1 MWRQGSSAYFAYEG
15 AAAAFG
21 QEQSVVAAESGRST
35 LEFSGWQKRSFLTVR
50 WNDLLGFYST
60 DEHKN
65 KANYPNDKVSQILL
79 CGF

>member
-35 LEFSGWQKRSFLTVR
+35 
-50 WNDLLGFYST
+50 
-60 DEHKN
+60 
-65 KANYPNDKVSQILL
+65 
-79 CGF
+79 